1 MNFSKQ
7 EKKAIYE
14 CLIIRHKQTRLE
26 LYEPIIKKLEGWINE
41 KQTISHVVE
50 YNRGNLK
57 RGYVKFIVGVPFSL
71 GLII

>member
-1 MNFSKQ
+1 MNFSEQ

-50 YNRGNLK
+50 YNRG
-57 RGYVKFIVGVPFSL
+57 I
-71 GLII
+71 